1 LVAWACLLLPLAGAC
16 EPGKSAPCIGTIIC
30 ESWDHS
36 DLIDIHSH
44 APRPPVALLDGITG
58 WVAAGS
64 GGANNIDQVAAIEA
78 LLPPGVG

>member
-1 LVAWACLLLPLAGAC
+1 
-16 EPGKSAPCIGTIIC
+16 
-30 ESWDHS
+30 
-36 DLIDIHSH
+36 
-44 APRPPVALLDGITG
+44 VALLDGITG